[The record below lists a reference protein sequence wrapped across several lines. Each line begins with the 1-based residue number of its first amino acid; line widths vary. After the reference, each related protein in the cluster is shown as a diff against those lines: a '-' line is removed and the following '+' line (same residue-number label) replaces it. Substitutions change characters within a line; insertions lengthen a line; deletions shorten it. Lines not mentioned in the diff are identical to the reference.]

1 MNSIIRFAIERS
13 RTFILL
19 LIILIFVG
27 AVSYSIAPK
36 ESDPDVPLPFISI
49 SVSHD
54 GISPDDAERLLLRPI
69 EKKLND
75 IEGIK
80 EMLSDAN
87 EGLVT
92 ISLEFEPTINKDIA
106 LANVRQQVELAKG
119 ELPPDTEAPIVKEI
133 TLAAWAPALT
143 VVFSGSV
150 PESTLIALS
159 KTVQDQIE
167 AFPEVLNVDIGGER
181 KESVEV
187 LLDPLLLESY
197 QLDHSSILNLL
208 SRNNRLIAAGNM
220 DTGKGRFAIKVPSV
234 FEQMS
239 DILSMP
245 IKVSGDKV
253 VTFGD
258 IGSIRRVYEDPI
270 TITRLNGQR
279 AITLDVKKRA
289 GENTISTVEK
299 VRALIDE
306 ESASWP
312 SSIDISYVGDTS
324 IDVKNMLSDL
334 QNNVASA
341 VILVVIVIVMILGW
355 RSAAFVG
362 VAIPGAFLTGIILL
376 VAFGMTIN
384 IIVLFGLIM
393 AVGMLVDG
401 AIVVT
406 EYAVK
411 EMAKGIDKKQAYL
424 TAANRMSWPIIASTA
439 TTLAAFI
446 PLLFWPGIMGDFM
459 KYLPLTLIFTLVA
472 SLFMALIFVPTL
484 GAVFAGKS
492 ASVIVLKDAS
502 NASTNDEVSEANMIT
517 RLYAK
522 ALSVVVNRPV
532 YTLSIALAFSISVF
546 VLYANYGKGV
556 VFFPKID
563 TGVFNLTIR
572 SPADLSI
579 YEKSDLMKEVENRIL
594 NINGIDT
601 LYSKTGNDDAV
612 GFVRGNL
619 VPWQDRP
626 HLNLITEEVRKRLQG
641 ISGIQVEAQAQ
652 SNGPN
657 NGKALQIEVSALA
670 SDQLQ
675 PALDKLKHLL
685 NTMPQ
690 LRNVTDDGEQPS
702 IEWKIDIDRERA
714 SSFGAD
720 PTVVGSSVQMLTTGL
735 VVGNYRPDDS
745 DEELDIKVRYPKAFR
760 HLDSLQTIRVNTS
773 HGMVPISNFA
783 RVYPSERQPS
793 IHKVDGKQVLT
804 IQADLAEGVQ
814 LEAVFTLLNEQL
826 ADLMTDPT
834 VRIRYKGENEDQQ
847 ESQEFLTKA
856 FLGAL
861 FMMGL
866 ILITQF
872 NSFYQAF
879 LILSAVLFST
889 VGVFLG
895 LLISQ
900 QSFGVVMGGLGII
913 ALAGIVVN
921 NNIVL
926 IDTFNQFV
934 KEGMPVQEAI
944 INTGLQRLRPVLM
957 TTVTTVL
964 GLLPMVLEMNVD
976 LFNRKIEFGAPIA
989 KFWVQL
995 ASTVAGGLVFATVL
1009 TLLITPSLLALRYN
1023 KKGKLNELSY
1033 E

>member
-143 VVFSGSV
+143 VVLSGSV
-150 PESTLIALS
+150 PESTLITLS
-159 KTVQDQIE
+159 KTVQDKIE

-234 FEQMS
+234 FEEMS

-245 IKVSGDKV
+245 IKISGDKV

-492 ASVIVLKDAS
+492 APVSVLEEAS
-502 NASTNDEVSEANMIT
+502 NTSTNDDVSEANMIT

-522 ALSVVVNRPV
+522 ALSVVVNRPI

-626 HLNLITEEVRKRLQG
+626 HLNLITEEVRQRLQG
-641 ISGIQVEAQAQ
+641 ISGIQVEVQAQ

-657 NGKALQIEVSALA
+657 SGKALQIEVSALA
-670 SDQLQ
+670 SGQLQ

-702 IEWKIDIDRERA
+702 IEWKIDIDREKA

-760 HLDSLQTIRVNTS
+760 HLDSLQTIRVNTP

-783 RVYPSERQPS
+783 SVYPSERQPS

-814 LEAVFTLLNEQL
+814 LETVFALLNEQL

-847 ESQEFLTKA
+847 ESQDFLTKA

-934 KEGMPVQEAI
+934 KEGMQVQEAI

>member
-492 ASVIVLKDAS
+492 ASVSVLKDAS
-502 NASTNDEVSEANMIT
+502 NASTNDEISKANMIT

-522 ALSVVVNRPV
+522 ALSVVVNRPI

-594 NINGIDT
+594 DINGIDT

-626 HLNLITEEVRKRLQG
+626 HLNLITEEVRQRLQG
-641 ISGIQVEAQAQ
+641 ISGIQVEVQAQ

-657 NGKALQIEVSALA
+657 SGKALQIEVSALA
-670 SDQLQ
+670 SEQLQ

-702 IEWKIDIDRERA
+702 IEWKIDIDREKA

-814 LEAVFTLLNEQL
+814 LEAVFALLNEQL

-934 KEGMPVQEAI
+934 KEGIPVQEAI

>member
-143 VVFSGSV
+143 VVFSGGV

-492 ASVIVLKDAS
+492 ASVSVLKDAS
-502 NASTNDEVSEANMIT
+502 NASTNDEISKANMIT

-522 ALSVVVNRPV
+522 ALSVVVNRPI

-594 NINGIDT
+594 DINGIDT

-626 HLNLITEEVRKRLQG
+626 HLNLITEEVRQRLQG
-641 ISGIQVEAQAQ
+641 ISGIQVEVQAQ

-657 NGKALQIEVSALA
+657 SGKALQIEVSALA
-670 SDQLQ
+670 SEQLQ

-702 IEWKIDIDRERA
+702 IEWKIDIDREKA

-814 LEAVFTLLNEQL
+814 LEAVFALLNEQL

-1023 KKGKLNELSY
+1023 KKET
-1033 E
+1033 

>member
-1 MNSIIRFAIERS
+1 MDSLISFAIQRS
-13 RTFILL
+13 RTFISLL
-19 LIILIFVG
+19 VILIFVG
-27 AVSYSIAPK
+27 AISYALAPK

-54 GISPDDAERLLLRPI
+54 GISPEDAERLLLRPI
-69 EKKLND
+69 EKKLKD
-75 IEGIK
+75 IEGVK
-80 EMLSDAN
+80 EMLSHAN
-87 EGLVT
+87 EGLAT
-92 ISLEFEPTINKDIA
+92 LSLEFEPTIRKDVA
-106 LANVRQQVELAKG
+106 LANVRQQVELAKS
-119 ELPPDTEAPIVKEI
+119 ELPPNTDSPVVKEI
-133 TLAAWAPALT
+133 TLAAWAPAIT
-143 VVFSGSV
+143 VVLSGSV
-150 PESTLIALS
+150 PESTLITLS
-159 KTVQDQIE
+159 KSIQDDIE
-167 AFPEVLNVDIGGER
+167 SFPEVLGVDIGGDR

-187 LLDPLLLESY
+187 LIDPLLLESY
-197 QLDHSSILNLL
+197 QLDHANILDLL

-220 DTGKGRFAIKVPSV
+220 DTAKGRFSIKVPSV

-258 IGSIRRVYEDPI
+258 IAKIRRVMEAPT
-270 TITRLNGQR
+270 TIARLNGQS
-279 AITLDVKKRA
+279 AITLDIKKRA
-289 GENTISTVEK
+289 GENTIETVNNVRQLIEK
-299 VRALIDE
+299 T
-306 ESASWP
+306 SSKWP
-312 SSIDISYVGDTS
+312 SSIEITYVGDTS

-341 VILVVIVIVMILGW
+341 VILVVLVIVVILGW

-384 IIVLFGLIM
+384 IVVLFGLIM

-411 EMAKGIDKKQAYL
+411 EMASGSDKKEAYL
-424 TAANRMSWPIIASTA
+424 TAAKRMSWPIIASTA
-439 TTLAAFI
+439 TTLAAFV

-459 KYLPLTLIFTLVA
+459 KYLPLTLIFTLIA

-484 GAVFAGKS
+484 GSVFAGQS
-492 ASVIVLKDAS
+492 EVVSQAQ
-502 NASTNDEVSEANMIT
+502 NDGSQAKPNVAT
-517 RLYAK
+517 RLYSRM
-522 ALSVVVNRPV
+522 LSVVVIRPIS
-532 YTLSIALAFSISVF
+532 TLTVALLFSVAVISC
-546 VLYANYGKGV
+546 YASFGKGV

-579 YEKSDLMKEVENRIL
+579 YERSDLMEEVEIRLLDMDEIE
-594 NINGIDT
+594 T
-601 LYSKTGNDDAV
+601 LYTKTDSDDVV
-612 GFVRGNL
+612 GLIRGNL
-619 VPWQDRP
+619 VPWQQREHIDV
-626 HLNLITEEVRKRLQG
+626 ITAEVRRRLNEL
-641 ISGIQVEAQAQ
+641 SGVQVEVREE
-652 SNGPN
+652 SNGPDS
-657 NGKALQIEVSALA
+657 GKALQMEVSAA
-670 SDQLQ
+670 TPSQLQ
-675 PALDKLKHLL
+675 PALNQLKRLL
-685 NTMPQ
+685 GSMPE

-702 IEWKIDIDRERA
+702 IEWKVVVDREKA

-720 PTVVGSSVQMLTTGL
+720 PTVVGSSVKMLTTGL

-745 DEELDIKVRYPKAFR
+745 EEELDIKVRYPKQFR
-760 HLDSLQTIRVNTS
+760 HLDSLQSIRVSTPQ
-773 HGMVPISNFA
+773 GMVPISNFA
-783 RVYPSERQPS
+783 YVIPDRRQPS
-793 IHKVDGKQVLT
+793 IHKVDGNQVLT
-804 IQADLAEGVQ
+804 IQADLAEGVH
-814 LEAVFTLLNEQL
+814 LEQVVSTINAKLLSQVS
-826 ADLMTDPT
+826 DPT
-834 VRIRYKGENEDQQ
+834 VSIRYKGENEDQQ
-847 ESQEFLTKA
+847 ESQTFLTNA

-866 ILITQF
+866 ILVTQF

-895 LLISQ
+895 LLVSQ
-900 QSFGVVMGGLGII
+900 QSFGIVMGGLGII
-913 ALAGIVVN
+913 SLAGIVVN

-934 KEGMPVQEAI
+934 KEGMLVHDAI

-989 KFWVQL
+989 KFWAQL
-995 ASTVAGGLVFATVL
+995 ATTVAGGLVFATVL
-1009 TLLITPSLLALRYN
+1009 TLLITPSLLALRYK
-1023 KKGKLNELSY
+1023 KKGGIDGLPS
-1033 E
+1033 

>member
-1 MNSIIRFAIERS
+1 MNSVIRFAIERS

-19 LIILIFVG
+19 LVILIFVG

-92 ISLEFEPTINKDIA
+92 ISLEFEPTISKDIA

-119 ELPPDTEAPIVKEI
+119 ELPPDTEAPVVKEI

-143 VVFSGSV
+143 VVLSGSV
-150 PESTLIALS
+150 PESTLITLS

-234 FEQMS
+234 FEEMS

-411 EMAKGIDKKQAYL
+411 EMAKGVDKKQAYL
-424 TAANRMSWPIIASTA
+424 TAATRMSWPIIASTA

-484 GAVFAGKS
+484 GVVFAGKS
-492 ASVIVLKDAS
+492 ASVSDLKDES
-502 NASTNDEVSEANMIT
+502 NASDNGEMSEGKMVT

-522 ALSVVVNRPV
+522 ALLVVVNRPI

-546 VLYANYGKGV
+546 VLYANFGKGV

-594 NINGIDT
+594 DINGIDT

-612 GFVRGNL
+612 GFIRGNL

-626 HLNLITEEVRKRLQG
+626 HLNLITEEVRQRLQG
-641 ISGIQVEAQAQ
+641 ISGIQVEVQAE

-657 NGKALQIEVSALA
+657 SGKALQIEVSALT
-670 SDQLQ
+670 SDRLQ

-702 IEWKIDIDRERA
+702 IEWKIDIDREKA

-745 DEELDIKVRYPKAFR
+745 DEELDIKVRYPRAFR
-760 HLDSLQTIRVNTS
+760 HLDSLQTIRVNTD

-793 IHKVDGKQVLT
+793 IHKVDGRQVLT

-814 LEAVFTLLNEQL
+814 LEAVFALLNKQL
-826 ADLMTDPT
+826 VNLMTDPT

-847 ESQEFLTKA
+847 ESQVFLTKA

-934 KEGMPVQEAI
+934 KEGMPVQTAI

-1023 KKGKLNELSY
+1023 RKGKLNELSS
-1033 E
+1033 